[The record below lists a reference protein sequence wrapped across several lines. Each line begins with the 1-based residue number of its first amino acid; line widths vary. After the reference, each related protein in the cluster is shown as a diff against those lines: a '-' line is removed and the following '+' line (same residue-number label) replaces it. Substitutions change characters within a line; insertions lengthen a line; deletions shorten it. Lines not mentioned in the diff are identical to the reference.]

1 MKAKIIRLLFFLI
14 ILSGLGIALL
24 AWDDFARFRSVSSK
38 SVIIEKGTSLRRIAY
53 QLAGSGTI
61 ERPLYLE
68 LVLRLREHMGS
79 KIIAGE
85 YEIPAGS
92 DYIDIANLLAS
103 GNVKQHLITIPEGS
117 TIRQIVEIVNR
128 VDGLSGELNTQ
139 DFKEGYY
146 LPQTYAYTYGDSRL
160 SILKRMNAALIA
172 LAKEL
177 KIADD
182 KLHEVLIIASII
194 EKETPRDAEKPF
206 VSSVYYNRLDRGM
219 RLQADPTL
227 VYYLNDILGK
237 NTNRLYHS
245 QLKIDTPYNTY
256 KYHGLPPT
264 PIANPS
270 RAAICAAL
278 MPLKTNYYYF
288 VADGNG
294 GHIFANDYK
303 AHITNVNNYR
313 KTSYFKD
320 NFKQ

>member
-14 ILSGLGIALL
+14 VLSGLGLALL
-24 AWDDFARFRSVSSK
+24 AWDDFARFRSSTTN
-38 SVIIEKGTSLRRIAY
+38 SVIIEKGTSLRRITY
-53 QLAGSGTI
+53 QLAGSGII

-68 LVLRLREHMGS
+68 LILRLHEHMGS

-117 TIRQIVEIVNR
+117 TIRQIIEIVNR
-128 VDGLSGELNTQ
+128 ADGLSGELNTQ

-146 LPQTYAYTYGDSRL
+146 LPQTYAYTYGDTRL
-160 SILKRMNAALIA
+160 SILKRMNTALVG
-172 LAKEL
+172 LANKL
-177 KIADD
+177 KIEDG
-182 KLHEVLIIASII
+182 KLHEVLTLASII

-206 VSSVYYNRLDRGM
+206 VASVYHNRLKRGM

-227 VYYLNDILGK
+227 VYYLNDVLGK

-245 QLKIDTPYNTY
+245 QLKLDTPYNTY
-256 KYHGLPPT
+256 KYYGLPPT

-270 RAAICAAL
+270 KASICAAL
-278 MPLKTNYYYF
+278 IPLKTNYYYF

-294 GHIFANDYK
+294 GHIFTNDYK
-303 AHITNVNNYR
+303 NHVDNVNNYR
-313 KTSYFKD
+313 NTNYFKD
-320 NFKQ
+320 NFK